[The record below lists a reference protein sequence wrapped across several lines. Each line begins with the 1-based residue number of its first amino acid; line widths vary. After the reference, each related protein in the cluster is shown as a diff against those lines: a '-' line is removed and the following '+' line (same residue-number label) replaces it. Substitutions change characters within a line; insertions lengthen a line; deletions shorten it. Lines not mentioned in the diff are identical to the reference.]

1 MWVTGEIRAGVLV
14 LGYGFGVGAAGW
26 GFVPVSRR
34 LPGGLS
40 GVGLSV
46 DVPPVPSSLPILGHR
61 WSASTSFVLA
71 ALRALHV
78 GSCAAVT
85 DAATIEEGT
94 TTPLALQVG
103 DTHGWSSLGSEAIET
118 NRNRE
123 DQSPVRATTAFKRL
137 IDLRGVSV
145 TEVGF
150 GPAQVVVTVRLRSR
164 RLACPLCGFTT
175 KARYDLRSVAS
186 SWRHLDLGRWRL
198 QIRADLARLAC
209 PTHGVLTQG
218 VPLARAGSRFTRDFE
233 DLVGWLATTMDKTAL
248 RRLVRIDWDTTG
260 RIIGRVMVDG
270 LDPRR
275 LDNLF
280 VIGADEVS
288 WRRGHPYVTL
298 VSSSTTG
305 RFVWGK
311 EGKDTATLDCSSS
324 TSSASSV
331 RRLSRRSRW
340 TWGPRSTSQPGNPL
354 TPPTRSSAATR
365 STSWPWDR
373 GPGQGPPPGLA
384 GATPPTRQGRG
395 PPVQRRPLGLAEEPR
410 RPHRPAVR
418 HLAQAQTQGRP
429 AVAGVWIG
437 GPTRRVRG

>member
-1 MWVTGEIRAGVLV
+1 MWVTGGDRARLLV
-14 LGYGFGVGAAGW
+14 LGYGFGVGTAGW

-34 LPGGLS
+34 LRWGLS

-46 DVPPVPSSLPILGHR
+46 DEPPVPSSLPILGHR

-150 GPAQVVVTVRLRSR
+150 GPDQVVVTVRLRSR

-175 KARYDLRSVAS
+175 RARYDLRPVAS
-186 SWRHLDLGRWRL
+186 SWGPPDLGRWRL

-218 VPLARAGSRFTRDFE
+218 RAIRPGRFTFHPR
-233 DLVGWLATTMDKTAL
+233 L
-248 RRLVRIDWDTTG
+248 RRSGGVAGHHHGQDRAQAPGPYRLGHHRAHHRTRHG
-260 RIIGRVMVDG
+260 RR
-270 LDPRR
+270 
-275 LDNLF
+275 
-280 VIGADEVS
+280 A
-288 WRRGHPYVTL
+288 
-298 VSSSTTG
+298 
-305 RFVWGK
+305 
-311 EGKDTATLDCSSS
+311 
-324 TSSASSV
+324 
-331 RRLSRRSRW
+331 
-340 TWGPRSTSQPGNPL
+340 
-354 TPPTRSSAATR
+354 
-365 STSWPWDR
+365 
-373 GPGQGPPPGLA
+373 GPPPA
-384 GATPPTRQGRG
+384 GQP
-395 PPVQRRPLGLAEEPR
+395 
-410 RPHRPAVR
+410 VR
-418 HLAQAQTQGRP
+418 HRRRRSVLA
-429 AVAGVWIG
+429 
-437 GPTRRVRG
+437 

>member
-1 MWVTGEIRAGVLV
+1 M
-14 LGYGFGVGAAGW
+14 
-26 GFVPVSRR
+26 
-34 LPGGLS
+34 
-40 GVGLSV
+40 SV
-46 DVPPVPSSLPILGHR
+46 DEPPVPSSLPIMGHR
-61 WSASTSFVLA
+61 LSASTSFVLA

-78 GSCAAVT
+78 DSCDAVT

-94 TTPLALQVG
+94 SPPLALQVG

-137 IDLRGVSV
+137 IDLRGGSV
-145 TEVGF
+145 TNVSF
-150 GPAQVVVTVRLRSR
+150 GPDQVVVTVRLRSR

-175 KARYDLRSVAS
+175 RARYDRRSVAS

-260 RIIGRVMVDG
+260 RIIERVMVDG

-280 VIGADEVS
+280 VIGVDEVS
-288 WRRGHPYVTL
+288 WRRGHSYVTL
-298 VSSSTTG
+298 VSSHASG

-311 EGKDTATLDCSSS
+311 EGKDTATLDCFFDELGPERSEAIEAVSMDLGPAFDKSARKPGHATNAVICCDPFHVVALGTAALDKVRRQVWQELRHAPISPEADSTCRANISSS
-324 TSSASSV
+324 GTT
-331 RRLSRRSRW
+331 L
-340 TWGPRSTSQPGNPL
+340 
-354 TPPTRSSAATR
+354 AT
-365 STSWPWDR
+365 
-373 GPGQGPPPGLA
+373 
-384 GATPPTRQGRG
+384 
-395 PPVQRRPLGLAEEPR
+395 
-410 RPHRPAVR
+410 
-418 HLAQAQTQGRP
+418 
-429 AVAGVWIG
+429 
-437 GPTRRVRG
+437 